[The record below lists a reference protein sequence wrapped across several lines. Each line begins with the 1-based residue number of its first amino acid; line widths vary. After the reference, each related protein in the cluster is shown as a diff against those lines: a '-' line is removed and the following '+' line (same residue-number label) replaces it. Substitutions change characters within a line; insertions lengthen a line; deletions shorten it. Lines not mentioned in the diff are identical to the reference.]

1 MIEPAAVCFFT
12 GLGRK
17 EIGTVLSAGT
27 RLRLKASEIIGR
39 ADEPANRLFLV
50 RDGAVDYFVV
60 TSDGRKVLLRRLV
73 SGNIFGVG
81 ALLSEPA
88 GYAGTSKTM
97 CCSELLAWEHTVIR
111 KLAGDYPRLAENALR
126 TALRYIAI
134 FAERHFALVSKP
146 AQERLACALT
156 SLGSRSGHIV
166 PTGVEVDVKNEDLA
180 SLADVSSFTASRF
193 LNKWERQGVVEKS
206 RRLPQILASRYSVA
220 NSPNLQITSNCKSAV
235 RTL

>member
-17 EIGTVLSAGT
+17 ETGTVLSAGT
-27 RLRLKASEIIGR
+27 RLSLKASEIIAR

-81 ALLSEPA
+81 ALLSQPA
-88 GYAGTSKTM
+88 GYVGTSKTVR
-97 CCSELLAWEHTVIR
+97 CSELLAWEHSVIH

-146 AQERLACALT
+146 AQERLAFALT

-180 SLADVSSFTASRF
+180 SLADVSSFTASRT

-206 RRLPQILASRYSVA
+206 RGKVVIRSPEKLLA
-220 NSPNLQITSNCKSAV
+220 
-235 RTL
+235 